1 MDPWL
6 DRPSSMQWN
15 AGDREDKLLN
25 HRKWRTGP
33 AGSRSHPPKP
43 TTGAGS
49 PGVMMLPAA
58 WLLAIGRRPCFCSS
72 SHRIQRGSSGVENQ
86 IRVARAVDRR
96 IDRDLLS
103 RPASC
108 MLRDSTRRG
117 SGAPA
122 ASCYQTQLP
131 SADRHVRRPQC
142 PWWPRKCSANE
153 RTAPARARPGT
164 AMWLVADGSLSHSLR
179 WKRSRLALP

>member
-1 MDPWL
+1 M
-6 DRPSSMQWN
+6 
-15 AGDREDKLLN
+15 ED
-25 HRKWRTGP
+25 G
-33 AGSRSHPPKP
+33 ASRSRPPKP

-86 IRVARAVDRR
+86 IRVVRAVDRR

-122 ASCYQTQLP
+122 ASCYQTHSPAECGP
-131 SADRHVRRPQC
+131 SRPSTTESVVAAKML
-142 PWWPRKCSANE
+142 RE
-153 RTAPARARPGT
+153 RTNSTCARATRHRDVVGGGRL
-164 AMWLVADGSLSHSLR
+164 ALSHSVR
-179 WKRSRLALP
+179 WKRSRPALP